1 MQCHGIPNLVQR
13 KDEQL
18 ASFRASEIRP
28 ARGKVDR
35 GRTRIPSVAVGPRL
49 MIRRSQPHSAEQ
61 KTKLPIEISPLGE
74 VSGSR
79 TAGRIIDVQSGPL
92 QVRLAESDADID
104 AAQAL
109 RYRIFYESLG
119 AQPLP
124 ELARRRRDADRFD
137 DGCDHLLV
145 LDHSRGIDADA
156 VIGTYRLIRRD
167 TAAHLGGFYS
177 ASEFDIS
184 PLVIHPGEILELGR
198 SCVDP
203 AYRQRGAMQL
213 LWSGI
218 AAYVFHYNICLMF
231 GCASLPGTDPDALAM
246 PLSYLHHHHRAPP
259 ALRPR
264 ARSER
269 YVDMCRLDRCAVNS
283 MQAVAA
289 LPPLIKGYLRLGGF
303 VGDGAVIDEQ
313 FNTTDVC
320 ILVKTDLV
328 AEKYSRHYERQSKET
343 WTA

>member
-1 MQCHGIPNLVQR
+1 MIGR
-13 KDEQL
+13 
-18 ASFRASEIRP
+18 SEP
-28 ARGKVDR
+28 QS
-35 GRTRIPSVAVGPRL
+35 P
-49 MIRRSQPHSAEQ
+49 EQ
-61 KTKLPIEISPLGE
+61 KAKLPTETSRLVEGPA
-74 VSGSR
+74 SR
-79 TAGRIIDVQSGPL
+79 TAGRIVDIQSGRL

-109 RYRIFYESLG
+109 RYRIFYENLG

-145 LDHSRGIDADA
+145 LDHSRGIGADA
-156 VIGTYRLIRRD
+156 AVGTYRLIRRD

-177 ASEFDIS
+177 ANEFDIS
-184 PLVIHPGEILELGR
+184 PLVVHPGEILELGR

-203 AYRQRGAMQL
+203 AYRQRAAMQL

-218 AAYVFHYNICLMF
+218 AAYVFHYNIDLMF
-231 GCASLPGTDPDALAM
+231 GCASLPGTDPDALAV

-259 ALRPR
+259 VLRPR
-264 ARSER
+264 ARAER
-269 YVDMCRLDRCAVNS
+269 YVDMCRLDRCAIDS
-283 MQAVAA
+283 TRAAAA

-303 VGDGAVIDEQ
+303 VGDGAVIDKQ

-328 AEKYSRHYERQSKET
+328 AEKYSRHYEKQAKET

>member
-1 MQCHGIPNLVQR
+1 MTSSRSSEQQTSARAMAKSTEVAPRVPPTGVGSRWFLRPTRPRSAEPKAKLPNTTLPLVQVP
-13 KDEQL
+13 
-18 ASFRASEIRP
+18 AFRMADRIVDIR
-28 ARGKVDR
+28 
-35 GRTRIPSVAVGPRL
+35 
-49 MIRRSQPHSAEQ
+49 
-61 KTKLPIEISPLGE
+61 
-74 VSGSR
+74 
-79 TAGRIIDVQSGPL
+79 SGPL

-109 RYRIFYESLG
+109 RYKIFYEKLG

-124 ELARRRRDADRFD
+124 ELARRRRDADHFD

-145 LDHSRGIDADA
+145 LDHSRGVDADT
-156 VIGTYRLIRRD
+156 VVGTYRLIRRD
-167 TAAHLGGFYS
+167 VAAHLGGFYT
-177 ASEFDIS
+177 ANEFDIS
-184 PLVIHPGEILELGR
+184 PLVVHPGEILELGR

-203 AYRQRGAMQL
+203 AYRQRAAMQL

-218 AAYVFHYNICLMF
+218 AAYVFHYNIALMF

-246 PLSYLHHHHRAPP
+246 PLSYLHHHHLAPP
-259 ALRPR
+259 GLRPR
-264 ARSER
+264 ALAGR
-269 YVDMCRLDRCAVNS
+269 YVEMCRLERAAIDTAA
-283 MQAVAA
+283 AVAS

-328 AEKYSRHYERQSKET
+328 TEKYLRHYERRSKDA
-343 WTA
+343 WPA